1 MSRPLILLVMVIY
14 GYVAV
19 EQLLKKNYP
28 GFVLWAAYSVAN
40 IGLALQTK

>member
-19 EQLLKKNYP
+19 EQLARGNYP
-28 GFVLWAAYSVAN
+28 GFLLWAAYAVAN
-40 IGLALQTK
+40 VGLAMQTP

>member
-1 MSRPLILLVMVIY
+1 MSRPLILLVMCIY

-19 EQLLKKNYP
+19 EQLLKRNYP
-28 GFVLWAAYSVAN
+28 GFVLWAAYAVAN